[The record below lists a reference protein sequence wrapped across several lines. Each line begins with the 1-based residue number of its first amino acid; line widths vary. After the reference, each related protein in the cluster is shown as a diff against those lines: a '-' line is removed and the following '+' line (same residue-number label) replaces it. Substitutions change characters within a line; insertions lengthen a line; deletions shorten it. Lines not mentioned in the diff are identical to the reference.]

1 MSIGHW
7 IVIAADFFFAGL
19 NLAGII
25 FHPEDRKDH
34 GVLATTIFVI
44 VLMLFNAA
52 AIAVR

>member
-7 IVIAADFFFAGL
+7 IVIAADFLFTGL

-25 FHPEDRKDH
+25 FHHEDRKDH
-34 GVLATTIFVI
+34 GVLATTISVI
-44 VLMLFNAA
+44 VLILFNIA